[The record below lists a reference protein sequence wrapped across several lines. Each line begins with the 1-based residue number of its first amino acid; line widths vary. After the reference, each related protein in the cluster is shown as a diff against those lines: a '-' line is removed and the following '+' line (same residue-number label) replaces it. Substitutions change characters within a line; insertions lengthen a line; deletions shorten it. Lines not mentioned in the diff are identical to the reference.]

1 MTEVKQLQRRTLKVL
16 ASAQVLGG
24 LGVAST
30 VAAGSLLVAGITG
43 SEAMAGL
50 SQTSGVLGA
59 AAMALPLARLTA
71 RGGRRLALTAGY

>member
-50 SQTSGVLGA
+50 
-59 AAMALPLARLTA
+59 
-71 RGGRRLALTAGY
+71 